1 VSAKIGSA
9 QSGDTTSG
17 AGSPQQVDVTIQA
30 ATWIDVDAIE
40 VIVDGE
46 TVDTIPVMPADAD
59 PTNPAIRWRGQIPV
73 QVKATG
79 GFVVIAAYAQRALDP
94 VHPGKIP
101 FGVTNPIFVTP

>member
-1 VSAKIGSA
+1 MSDFDLQRVALATGVELDVA
-9 QSGDTTSG
+9 V
-17 AGSPQQVDVTIQA
+17 AG
-30 ATWIDVDAIE
+30 
-40 VIVDGE
+40 
-46 TVDTIPVMPADAD
+46 D

-79 GFVVIAAYAQRALDP
+79 GFVVIAAYAARALDP